1 MWQTYL
7 NYHQRMG
14 ILPLKKREIA
24 TNAVSRQN
32 CVCLWSSLSMRSF
45 AIDAPCSPARAL
57 YATLV
62 NHDKVLFSHHRI
74 LPHFVDV
81 KEGNKLIYT
90 GFINLSLVTF
100 KQMWRKNATM
110 KLSITFIKKNNDF
123 RDRYVQSPPFQGT
136 QQPSWWRSQSH
147 FSCLRTW
154 EIVNRNMGYWQAAHK
169 IYILYISSLFMM
181 TKFTRMTWSLG
192 FL

>member
-32 CVCLWSSLSMRSF
+32 CVCLWSSLWMRSF

-62 NHDKVLFSHHRI
+62 NHDKVFFSHHRI

-100 KQMWRKNATM
+100 KYMRRKCATM
-110 KLSITFIKKNNDF
+110 KLSITFIKK
-123 RDRYVQSPPFQGT
+123 
-136 QQPSWWRSQSH
+136 
-147 FSCLRTW
+147 
-154 EIVNRNMGYWQAAHK
+154 
-169 IYILYISSLFMM
+169 
-181 TKFTRMTWSLG
+181 TKQ
-192 FL
+192 